1 MTDNISGL
9 RSASQGPLLCVPRVS
24 RERPTSLESIM
35 TQSSPSSKGATTA
48 AGNSSPGRRLFS
60 RRPQQPASFT
70 TLATTVKNDD
80 AVVINSSSSSSS
92 AASPS
97 QKTALSLPL
106 SSVSP
111 TGTRPVAPEV
121 SSPETLSL
129 RLVPLLEFKSPLQQR
144 RSSSTG
150 TVTSQ
155 ALTKSGALL
164 RTRSNSSTNSTAAA
178 TAVASTFAT
187 HTLSV
192 TNNSSRSLDC
202 PLYLFHASTETSES
216 GAAISSGSLSTA
228 GNGSLPNET
237 EAQQQPAITESTPR
251 RRVACLS
258 AAMIRQQ
265 HQNSHHN
272 ESLGSFRYAA
282 PNAATTTTTSP
293 TTSPHTA
300 AASSPHSTSTAWPRH
315 VTLRP
320 PPPSPVRANRRVGVS
335 GSNSNRQASSSSS
348 SSLQSSPMHDMA
360 LLLDQDE
367 NDDGAAIGATA
378 HKDTTTPSTAAYH
391 AYSSLDPPSSPGQ
404 RRRHRHHHHR
414 RRATLSTTTTT
425 ATVAGAGAGAGAP
438 PTTTTS
444 PLSSPRQRQRQVRR
458 ASLASTATSAA
469 ATATHRT
476 IRPPHHWTTRSSSVG
491 SRITRDRDAVPDGE
505 WHDASRPVDSSPAP
519 QPRPDDEKD
528 NLATTTTAD
537 ATASLPSPGLRLGRS
552 SSVSSQLGH
561 YGWDEP
567 PRNSFPSSEA
577 ASSPRLRRYR
587 FTRSASV
594 SSHRD
599 LTAISNNGNESK
611 DMVDD
616 ATNGHTESSS
626 PARQPQPSP
635 KQQATLSKQRLRRHR
650 CRHVKTV
657 APLHHS
663 MPSLE
668 SATTGEEVLSTAVEP
683 AKKPTLTVS
692 SLQW

>member
-1 MTDNISGL
+1 
-9 RSASQGPLLCVPRVS
+9 
-24 RERPTSLESIM
+24 M

-70 TLATTVKNDD
+70 TLATPVNDD
-80 AVVINSSSSSSS
+80 AVVINSSS

-121 SSPETLSL
+121 SSPESLSL

-144 RSSSTG
+144 RSSSAG
-150 TVTSQ
+150 TDVSQ
-155 ALTKSGALL
+155 VLTKSGALL

-178 TAVASTFAT
+178 TTVASTFAT
-187 HTLSV
+187 HTSSV
-192 TNNSSRSLDC
+192 TNNSSRHSLDC
-202 PLYLFHASTETSES
+202 PLYLFNAAETSES
-216 GAAISSGSLSTA
+216 GAAISLVSLSTA

-282 PNAATTTTTSP
+282 PNAATTTSP
-293 TTSPHTA
+293 TTSPQTA

-367 NDDGAAIGATA
+367 NDEAAPVTA

-391 AYSSLDPPSSPGQ
+391 AYSSLDPPISPGQ
-404 RRRHRHHHHR
+404 RRRHRHHHHHR
-414 RRATLSTTTTT
+414 RRATLSTTT
-425 ATVAGAGAGAGAP
+425 AAVVAAAVVAGAGAGAP
-438 PTTTTS
+438 PTTSTS
-444 PLSSPRQRQRQVRR
+444 PLSSPRQRQVRR

-491 SRITRDRDAVPDGE
+491 SRITRDRDTVPDGE
-505 WHDASRPVDSSPAP
+505 LHDASWPVDSSPAP
-519 QPRPDDEKD
+519 QPQPDDDKD
-528 NLATTTTAD
+528 NLASATAAD

-552 SSVSSQLGH
+552 SSVSSQLGQ

-599 LTAISNNGNESK
+599 LTAMSHNGNESK

-635 KQQATLSKQRLRRHR
+635 KHQATLSKQRLRRHR

-668 SATTGEEVLSTAVEP
+668 SATTGEEALSTAVEP